1 MFTASGREAKHRTPD
16 TVAACGKA
24 LALYEKHTGNSPLRL
39 LKRFQGIQSM
49 LYSTTVSPLRGK
61 VNSELSSGRC
71 GSLPYALSVDTP
83 HIDIDID
90 MFQLPLRVLVEAAD
104 PNVADALPL
113 HDFYKRKS
121 VRKKSTTFRI
131 RCQEIQKTNLF

>member
-71 GSLPYALSVDTP
+71 GSLPDALSVNTP
-83 HIDIDID
+83 HIDIDL
-90 MFQLPLRVLVEAAD
+90 FQLPLRVLVEAAD

-113 HDFYKRKS
+113 HVFYKRKS

>member
-1 MFTASGREAKHRTPD
+1 
-16 TVAACGKA
+16 
-24 LALYEKHTGNSPLRL
+24 
-39 LKRFQGIQSM
+39 M

-71 GSLPYALSVDTP
+71 GSLPDALSVNTP
-83 HIDIDID
+83 HIDID